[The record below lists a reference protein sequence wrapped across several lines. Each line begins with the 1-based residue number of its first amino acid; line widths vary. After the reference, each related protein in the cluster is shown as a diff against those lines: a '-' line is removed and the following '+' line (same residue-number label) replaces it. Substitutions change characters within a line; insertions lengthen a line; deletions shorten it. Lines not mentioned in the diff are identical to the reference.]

1 MTATERLAALS
12 RTIEQEIAAL
22 DRNDLDA
29 LAAATAE
36 KLRLVELLRDG
47 IADQPLPPALVA
59 QVRALNQEAGRR
71 VNLARAAVE
80 RRLARFAVAKGVQ
93 PLTYGPNGRPTTSR

>member
-1 MTATERLAALS
+1 MTAAERLAALS

-22 DRNDLDA
+22 EQNDLDA
-29 LAAATAE
+29 LAAATAQ
-36 KLRLVELLRDG
+36 KLRLVEELRDSP
-47 IADQPLPPALVA
+47 ADQPLPPALVA

-80 RRLARFAVAKGVQ
+80 RRLARFAAVKGAQ